1 LSAVGTETT
10 PSAFD
15 ADVVVVGQGPVGA
28 LAALL
33 LGRLGVRCVAV
44 DRRADIY
51 PLPRAVAADEEVQRM
66 LWVAGLSETVRRM
79 LPSRGARF
87 LDRHGRSML
96 DVAMPGSDTG
106 RPGVALFRQPELE
119 RDLREQL
126 ADVGA
131 VNVVLGDEGRVL
143 DVAQDA
149 TGVELRMHGGARLRS
164 RYVIACDGASSPLRA
179 LLGVPFVGGSFS
191 QSWLVVDTLAGTSS
205 DPEAWVE
212 WHCDRR
218 RPAVV
223 VPGHHGSRVEVLLDH
238 GRPGLP
244 RERTARRDRDAVAMA
259 SDIAATYV
267 GRRAAVERA
276 TTYLFADRTA
286 GSWRVGRVLFAGDA
300 AHTMPPFAG
309 QGMAAGVRDVTN
321 LAWKLRLVLGGV
333 AGPDLLDTYE
343 AERRPHLRQMTRLT
357 RLAGSLITPTSRP
370 VAAVRD
376 TGLRTVG
383 RVPGLGAVLR
393 EGRIKPPQ
401 RVLGSAAAPLVVGAR
416 GGGSFVASPTVAGG
430 GPTSARLDDVRGTG
444 FTLVGVGLDPRSVL
458 TRTGRTCWERA
469 GTTYVEMPSGDALGA
484 EAGTVAI
491 VRPDSVLRDVVP
503 ARQLSEATATYFGA
517 LRAGR
522 A

>member
-1 LSAVGTETT
+1 MGTRTAG
-10 PSAFD
+10 PGFD

-33 LGRLGVRCVAV
+33 LGRMGIRCLAV
-44 DRRADIY
+44 DRRPEVY

-66 LWVAGLSETVRRM
+66 LWVAGLSGTVRRM

-119 RDLREQL
+119 RDLRERL
-126 ADVGA
+126 AGVDA
-131 VNVVLGDEGRVL
+131 VEVVLGRAGHVL
-143 DVAQDA
+143 DLAQDA
-149 TGVELRMHGGARLRS
+149 SGVELRLRDGTRLRC
-164 RYVIACDGASSPLRA
+164 RYVVACDGASSPLRA
-179 LLGVPFVGGSFS
+179 LLGVPFAGGSFS
-191 QSWLVVDTLAGTSS
+191 QRWLVVDTLAGSGP
-205 DPEAWVE
+205 DLEAWVE

-223 VPGHHGSRVEVLLDH
+223 VPGRDGARVEVLLDH
-238 GRPGLP
+238 GRPGAA
-244 RERTARRDRDAVAMA
+244 RERATLPDHEVLATAPE
-259 SDIAATYV
+259 IAATYA

-286 GSWRVGRVLFAGDA
+286 MSWRVGRVLFAGDA

-309 QGMAAGVRDVTN
+309 QGLAAGVRDVTN
-321 LAWKLRLVLGGV
+321 LAWKLRLVLAGL

-370 VAAVRD
+370 VAALRD
-376 TGLRTVG
+376 TGLRTVT
-383 RVPGLGAVLR
+383 RVPGLAAVLR

-401 RVLGSAAAPLVVGAR
+401 RLPGSAASPLVRGSG
-416 GGGSFVASPTVAGG
+416 GGGSFVASPPVAGSRR
-430 GPTSARLDDVRGTG
+430 TSARLDDVRGQG
-444 FTLVGVGLDPRSVL
+444 FTLVGVGVDPRALLSPA
-458 TRTGRTCWERA
+458 GRTRWERA
-469 GTTYVEMPSGDALGA
+469 GTAYVEVASGCAPGA
-484 EAGTVAI
+484 VPGTVAI
-491 VRPDSVLRDVVP
+491 VRPDSVVRDVVP
-503 ARQLSEATATYFGA
+503 ARMLDQATAAYFGG
-517 LRAGR
+517 LRAGS

>member
-1 LSAVGTETT
+1 MGTKAGR
-10 PSAFD
+10 PVFD

-33 LGRLGVRCVAV
+33 LGRMGVRCVAV

-66 LWVAGLSETVRRM
+66 LWVAGLSDTVRRM

-119 RDLREQL
+119 RDLRAQL
-126 ADVGA
+126 ADVGS
-131 VNVVLGDEGRVL
+131 VHVVLGEDGHVL

-149 TGVELRMHGGARLRS
+149 TGVELRLHGGARLRC
-164 RYVIACDGASSPLRA
+164 RYVVACDGASSALRA
-179 LLGVPFVGGSFS
+179 LLGVPFEGGSFS
-191 QSWLVVDTLAGTSS
+191 QRWLVVDTLAGPGS

-223 VPGHHGSRVEVLLDH
+223 VPGHHGSRVEVLLGH
-238 GRPGLP
+238 GRPGIP
-244 RERTARRDRDAVAMA
+244 PERTARLDSDAVAMA

-267 GRRAAVERA
+267 GRRATVERA

-286 GSWRVGRVLFAGDA
+286 ESWRVGRVLFAGDA

-321 LAWKLRLVLGGV
+321 LAWKLRLVLAGV

-343 AERRPHLRQMTRLT
+343 GERRPHLRQMTRLT

-370 VAAVRD
+370 VAAIRD
-376 TGLRTVG
+376 TGLRTAG
-383 RVPGLGAVLR
+383 RVPGLGALLR

-401 RVLGSAAAPLVVGAR
+401 RVFGSAAAPLVGGAS
-416 GGGSFVASPTVAGG
+416 GGGSFVASPSVARAGAAS
-430 GPTSARLDDVRGTG
+430 TRLDDVRGTG

-469 GTTYVEMPSGDALGA
+469 GTTYVEMPSANALGA
-484 EAGTVAI
+484 RPGTVAI
-491 VRPDSVLRDVVP
+491 VRPDSVVRDVVP
-503 ARQLSEATATYFGA
+503 AGLLSQATATYFGA
-517 LRAGR
+517 LRAGC

>member
-1 LSAVGTETT
+1 MGARTAGPV
-10 PSAFD
+10 FD

-33 LGRLGVRCVAV
+33 LGRMGVRCLAV
-44 DRRADIY
+44 DRRPDIY

-96 DVAMPGSDTG
+96 DIAMPGSDSG

-119 RDLREQL
+119 RDLRERL
-126 ADVGA
+126 ADVDA
-131 VNVVLGDEGRVL
+131 VETVLGGAGHVVDL
-143 DVAQDA
+143 AQDA
-149 TGVELRMHGGARLRS
+149 TGVELRLHDGARLRC
-164 RYVIACDGASSPLRA
+164 RYVLACDGASSPLRA
-179 LLGVPFVGGSFS
+179 LVGVPFPGGSFS
-191 QSWLVVDTLAGTSS
+191 QRWLVVDTLSATPPDS
-205 DPEAWVE
+205 EAWVE
-212 WHCDRR
+212 WHCDRT

-238 GRPGLP
+238 GRPGTGAACLT
-244 RERTARRDRDAVAMA
+244 RCDAEVLATAPE
-259 SDIAATYV
+259 IAATYV
-267 GRRAAVERA
+267 GRHADVERA

-309 QGMAAGVRDVTN
+309 QGLAAGVRDVTN
-321 LAWKLRLVLGGV
+321 LAWKLRLVLAGL

-376 TGLRTVG
+376 TGLRTVA
-383 RVPGLGAVLR
+383 RVPGLATILR
-393 EGRIKPPQ
+393 DGRIKPPQ
-401 RVLGSAAAPLVVGAR
+401 RLPVSAASPLVVGSA
-416 GGGSFVASPTVAGG
+416 GGGSFVASPPVAGSG
-430 GPTSARLDDVRGTG
+430 STCARLDDVRGTG
-444 FTLVGVGLDPRSVL
+444 FTLVGVGVDPQAVL
-458 TRTGRTCWERA
+458 TPSSRTRWERA
-469 GTTYVEMPSGDALGA
+469 GTAYVEVTSRGVIGGVP
-484 EAGTVAI
+484 GTVAI
-491 VRPDSVLRDVVP
+491 VRPDSVVRDVVP
-503 ARQLSEATATYFGA
+503 ARLLDEATAAYFGR
-517 LRAGR
+517 LRAGC